1 MAGVAQWT
9 ECQPVDHRPSVRL
22 LVRAHPWVAGQ
33 VPSRGR
39 ARGKRILMFLSLS
52 PSLPLSLK
60 INKKKFKKIK
70 EIWERI
76 IKDLVIVEGL
86 DHIL

>member
-1 MAGVAQWT
+1 
-9 ECQPVDHRPSVRL
+9 
-22 LVRAHPWVAGQ
+22 
-33 VPSRGR
+33 
-39 ARGKRILMFLSLS
+39 MFLSLS